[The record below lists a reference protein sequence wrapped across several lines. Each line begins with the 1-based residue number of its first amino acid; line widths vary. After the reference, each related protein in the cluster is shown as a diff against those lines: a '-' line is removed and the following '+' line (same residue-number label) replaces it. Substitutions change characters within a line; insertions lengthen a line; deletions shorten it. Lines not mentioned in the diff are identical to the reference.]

1 MSAPGVVVRGWYR
14 TDDGYADNDSFEH
27 RFLEVCM
34 TTLTIEAP
42 VGLQASRSA
51 LNYKRLWDVAPVR
64 ASTRRL

>member
-1 MSAPGVVVRGWYR
+1 MSAPGVVVRGWYQ

-42 VGLQASRSA
+42 VGLQTSRSA
-51 LNYKRLWDVAPVR
+51 LMLQAALGRGSGK
-64 ASTRRL
+64 S